1 MTETTLKELLEA
13 GVHFGHQKR
22 KWNPKTRGFIFG
34 ERKGICIIDL
44 EKTAAAMKKATAFLA
59 DTAANGGQI
68 LFVGTKHQAQEIV
81 ANEAER
87 CGMHFVNSRWLGGT
101 LTNFPTLY
109 SRIKKLRE
117 LESMTEESVSHLT
130 KKEKLVLERLK
141 QKLQKNLAGMKN
153 LDKIPDVMV
162 IIDANKGRIPIA
174 EAKKTGIPVVAT
186 VDTNANPDP
195 IDFCIPANDDAIKA
209 ISLIISRLADAVIE
223 GKNRAV
229 RVFEEKAEKE
239 KQEKAEAEMKQKAEE
254 EKQPEAPVETG
265 TEEAPEEAEPAEK
278 KEEKIIVEPDG
289 DSTDEN
295 SDRED

>member
-1 MTETTLKELLEA
+1 MNETTLKELLEA

-44 EKTAAAMKKATAFLA
+44 EKTAGAIKKATAFLSDA
-59 DTAANGGQI
+59 AANGGQI

-117 LESMTEESVSHLT
+117 LESMTEENVSHLT

-141 QKLQKNLAGMKN
+141 QKLRKNLAGMKN
-153 LDKIPDVMV
+153 MDKIPDVMV
-162 IIDANKGRIPIA
+162 IVDANKGKIPIA
-174 EAKKTGIPVVAT
+174 EAKKTNIPVVAT

-209 ISLIISRLADAVIE
+209 ISLIISRLADAVLE
-223 GKNRAV
+223 GKTRAV
-229 RVFEEKAEKE
+229 RAFEEKAEKE
-239 KQEKAEAEMKQKAEE
+239 KQEKAAAEQAEKEAA
-254 EKQPEAPVETG
+254 AETG
-265 TEEAPEEAEPAEK
+265 TEPAAEAAEK
-278 KEEKIIVEPDG
+278 KEEKVIVEPDG

>member
-1 MTETTLKELLEA
+1 LNETTLKELLEA

-22 KWNPKTRGFIFG
+22 KWNPKTRKFIFG
-34 ERKGICIIDL
+34 ERKGICIINL
-44 EKTAAAMKKATAFLA
+44 EKTVEALKKAAAFLS
-59 DTAANGGQI
+59 DLSANGGQV

-81 ANEAER
+81 AAEAER
-87 CGMHFVNSRWLGGT
+87 CGMHYVNSRWLGGT

-117 LESMTEESVSHLT
+117 LENMTEESVSHLT
-130 KKEKLVLERLK
+130 KKEKLVQERLK
-141 QKLQKNLAGMKN
+141 QKLKKNLDGMKN

-162 IIDANKGRIPIA
+162 LVDANKGKIPIA
-174 EAKKTGIPVVAT
+174 EAKKTGMPVVAT

-229 RVFEEKAEKE
+229 QAFEEKAAKEKAEKE
-239 KQEKAEAEMKQKAEE
+239 KVEKEKADKAAEEADKAEDKDE
-254 EKQPEAPVETG
+254 M
-265 TEEAPEEAEPAEK
+265 K
-278 KEEKIIVEPDG
+278 KEEKITAEPDG
-289 DSTDEN
+289 AEKDEN
-295 SDRED
+295 SDGKD